1 MPLKVSQR
9 GLSDGAMGYAVCDSG
24 GGDGGSS
31 ISARDLHGRAE
42 VGTGFGAEHAT
53 YRTGWHEDVMP
64 SATVH

>member
-1 MPLKVSQR
+1 
-9 GLSDGAMGYAVCDSG
+9 MGHAVCEGG